1 MRLFSVRRDGHQ
13 TVVQP
18 FENTDPVLAD
28 PEILKELSDRGGE
41 GLFESLVLR
50 GLIDE

>member
-1 MRLFSVRRDGHQ
+1 MRLFNVRREAHQ
-13 TVVQP
+13 TVVRP

-28 PEILKELSDRGGE
+28 SEILKELSDRGEE